1 MSKVLMDPQV
11 KEMRRELCRMK
22 RKLEKF
28 VGLDADAR
36 QALRPE
42 LETDLGKLHQLAV
55 DAGIASPRT
64 EHDVEELQAEIQK
77 HLQEASSKEE
87 EIVQLKKVIANAG
100 NNAWARVEAEARL
113 KSSLGEQVAE
123 NKDLMTR
130 VVELEAHL
138 AQEQA
143 DNDRRIAKL
152 NAEIKSLQRNS
163 ALSDMNQ
170 EAVQA
175 MHAKLDSRT
184 AEVERLRL
192 QNGNLLTTY
201 QTVQEH
207 IARLENENDELTRA
221 LEELHERYQLQ
232 EAERH
237 LSQAQNAK
245 STPPPVLQQAINAT
259 FTPPADQVMNSRT
272 PPLYQV
278 MNSKKIV

>member
-55 DAGIASPRT
+55 DAGIASPTT
-64 EHDVEELQAEIQK
+64 ENDAEVLRSEIQK

-87 EIVQLKKVIANAG
+87 EILQLKKVIANAG
-100 NNAWARVEAEARL
+100 NNAWARVEAEAQL
-113 KSSLGEQVAE
+113 KSSLDGQVAE

-152 NAEIKSLQRNS
+152 NAEIQSLQRNS

-184 AEVERLRL
+184 SEVERLRR
-192 QNGNLLTTY
+192 QNGNLLATY

-207 IARLENENDELTRA
+207 IAHLVNENDELTRA
-221 LEELHERYQLQ
+221 LEELQDRYQLQ

-237 LSQAQNAK
+237 LSQAQNAM
-245 STPPPVLQQAINAT
+245 STPPPVLQQAMHAT
-259 FTPPADQVMNSRT
+259 FTPPVDQVMNSRRSQ
-272 PPLYQV
+272 P
-278 MNSKKIV
+278 KKNV